1 MGESPKA
8 RASRERERGGLELR
22 ARARKLE
29 PLSRGAS
36 WLGREPKARATR
48 ERGGL
53 VRARAQWLSTSREWG
68 LMLGREPGRDPA
80 RVGKGNTGIAGG
92 GGLDAKC
99 RVLTETAGGPSL
111 ACGRLVP
118 WRPVVTG
125 PPSVEAHKP
134 TVRAPSSR
142 GCGWFTSARSLSLY
156 LADAGV
162 SPELEALKRSFMR
175 GESPELGPLKRE
187 GRACAR
193 AAREREALAKRSSAR
208 TQALKPSLARSLARS
223 PVRRGRPVRER

>member
-1 MGESPKA
+1 MAWARARKLELLERERGSRAKGASPKA

-99 RVLTETAGGPSL
+99 RALTETAGGPSL
-111 ACGRLVP
+111 ARGRLVP
-118 WRPVVTG
+118 WRPVVAG

-142 GCGWFTSARSLSLY
+142 GCGWFTSARALSLSL
-156 LADAGV
+156 
-162 SPELEALKRSFMR
+162 SIPR
-175 GESPELGPLKRE
+175 
-187 GRACAR
+187 
-193 AAREREALAKRSSAR
+193 
-208 TQALKPSLARSLARS
+208 
-223 PVRRGRPVRER
+223 RRGREPGARGSQEGLHAWGKP